1 MNASNGEITSTTRSE
16 LPIGG
21 RRARHD
27 RVVEQLEFWPD
38 CGGGP
43 LWAPDGAPV
52 DVASLPLPED
62 LRSRVRTWNARY
74 EEARLP
80 FEGNDVAWLAEGKV
94 LLAELRHALSDRLI
108 VVTEPWWGKEPN
120 A

>member
-16 LPIGG
+16 LP
-21 RRARHD
+21 
-27 RVVEQLEFWPD
+27 
-38 CGGGP
+38 
-43 LWAPDGAPV
+43 
-52 DVASLPLPED
+52 
-62 LRSRVRTWNARY
+62 
-74 EEARLP
+74 
-80 FEGNDVAWLAEGKV
+80 V